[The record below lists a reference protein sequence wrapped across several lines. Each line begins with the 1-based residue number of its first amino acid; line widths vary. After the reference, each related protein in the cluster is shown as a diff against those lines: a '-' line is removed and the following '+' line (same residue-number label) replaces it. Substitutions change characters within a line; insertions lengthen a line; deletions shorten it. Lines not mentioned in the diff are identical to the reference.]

1 MDGPKIKDDIT
12 NLVKAGKTY
21 MTKDEIQRLTDDVK
35 KIRVEIADN
44 GYEVQNSKDLT
55 LKIEKKIESNHKEV
69 KASIMT
75 IREKSQNN
83 EANANAY
90 KKSLQVLDDRL
101 KAFIKN
107 AQLSGNTAV
116 GEGNVVQEIED
127 SILQIRTDF
136 DEYKKMNSSEQRM
149 LKNDLYNKATKQEN
163 IELEKRVEGQAEE
176 MFGKLKD
183 IFPDKDLM
191 QRKLNRLDRQI
202 R

>member
-1 MDGPKIKDDIT
+1 
-12 NLVKAGKTY
+12 
-21 MTKDEIQRLTDDVK
+21 
-35 KIRVEIADN
+35 
-44 GYEVQNSKDLT
+44 
-55 LKIEKKIESNHKEV
+55 
-69 KASIMT
+69 MT
-75 IREKSQNN
+75 IREKAQNN

-136 DEYKKMNSSEQRM
+136 DEYKKMNSSEQRI

-163 IELEKRVEGQAEE
+163 VELEKRVEGQAEE